1 MSMTT
6 KSQMKEVFNG
16 PSSLLYMSSPL
27 TITDNNGVKSF
38 SALTPEMDVPCKVDT
53 LNFEQAEASI
63 EHYNVIGL
71 TGDWV
76 SDSEAGDISLS
87 FRVPSV
93 HEDIL
98 KMAFGADAVSNI
110 SGSVDSQAYSGLAL
124 ILKDKKVE
132 GTWMIVNKAK
142 NRIMILNNTAL
153 FASLKLDSDAKG
165 VAAIDFN
172 GTIESDGTNPDV
184 IFLKKT
190 A

>member
-1 MSMTT
+1 MKT
-6 KSQMKEVFNG
+6 KSQLKEVFNG
-16 PSSLLYMSSPL
+16 PSSLLYLSSPL
-27 TITDNNGVKSF
+27 TITTDGNGAKTF
-38 SALTPEMDVPCKVDT
+38 SALTPELDVPCKVDT
-53 LNFEQAEASI
+53 LNFEQSEATV
-63 EHYNVIGL
+63 EHYKVIGL

-76 SDSEAGDISLS
+76 SDSEAGEISLS

-98 KMAFGADAVSNI
+98 KMAFGADAVNNI
-110 SGSVDSQAYSGLAL
+110 SGSVDSVNYSGLSL

-132 GTWMIVNKAK
+132 GTWIIMNKAK
-142 NRIMILNNTAL
+142 NRLMILNNTAL

-172 GTIESDGTNPDV
+172 GTIESDGANPDV